1 MHKPQANDNHDEIAE
16 DLMFVMGDHR
26 GRRLIWNLLGICG
39 KGHTGMVPGAPDAT
53 AFNLG
58 KLDVALAIEG
68 HMDLDLFVKMCLEAK
83 EREND
88 RPNQSEPDPLL
99 SSPG

>member
-39 KGHTGMVPGAPDAT
+39 KGHTGMVPGSPDST

-68 HMDLDLFVKMCLEAK
+68 HADFDQFVQMMREAK
-83 EREND
+83 EAQDND
-88 RPNQSEPDPLL
+88 RSDQSGDQYRSE
-99 SSPG
+99 